1 MFWVAGFVAT
11 LFYSLNNGAC
21 LITTSDGSPANVA
34 RLIEEEGGNAL
45 AGDVGWFDV
54 LRESDALKAAQ
65 LDVVRLNMDTAGIA
79 RDGRFL
85 SAHLVKRIGDPIHHH
100 AARFA
105 RTLGMTEQLGG
116 HNSALFGELMHE
128 DRQSWPRSDVTGE
141 ALET

>member
-1 MFWVAGFVAT
+1 MGMGFTPFGPGDRVIVTRAMFWVAGFVAT

-65 LDVVRLNMDTAGIA
+65 LDVVRLNMDT
-79 RDGRFL
+79 RSEEHTSEL
-85 SAHLVKRIGDPIHHH
+85 QSLM
-100 AARFA
+100 
-105 RTLGMTEQLGG
+105 RTSYAVFCLKKKT
-116 HNSALFGELMHE
+116 N
-128 DRQSWPRSDVTGE
+128 T
-141 ALET
+141 

>member
-65 LDVVRLNMDTAGIA
+65 LDVVRPNLDTAGIA

-85 SAHLVKRIGDPIHHH
+85 RQHLVKRIGDPIPPP
-100 AARFA
+100 AARFS
-105 RTLGMTEQLGG
+105 RTFGMTTKTGG
-116 HNSALFGELMHE
+116 
-128 DRQSWPRSDVTGE
+128 QT
-141 ALET
+141 